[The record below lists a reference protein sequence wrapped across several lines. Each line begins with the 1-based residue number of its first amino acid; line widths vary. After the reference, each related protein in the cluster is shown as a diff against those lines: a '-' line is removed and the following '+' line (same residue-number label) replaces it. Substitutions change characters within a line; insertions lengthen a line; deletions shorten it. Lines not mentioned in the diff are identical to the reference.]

1 MVAES
6 ILSNLIS
13 TPLPFCF
20 SHRNLALFG
29 LAMCPLKHH
38 NGAPMK
44 TVVAK
49 EFQVQ
54 VREEIPE
61 SPSCSFSFPSSCR
74 HHSWSS
80 NSALRL
86 RGQRPHPQEAESWK
100 EPKTRPM
107 TWDMVETSPSPSSSP
122 TDILCEKSKPCLI
135 RFLFLLDEPKFHC
148 RC

>member
-1 MVAES
+1 MAAES

-13 TPLPFCF
+13 TPLLFCF
-20 SHRNLALFG
+20 SHRNLVLFG

-38 NGAPMK
+38 TGVSMK

-61 SPSCSFSFPSSCR
+61 SPSSFCFPSSCR
-74 HHSWSS
+74 HVSWSTS
-80 NSALRL
+80 SALRWH
-86 RGQRPHPQEAESWK
+86 GQRSHPQDAKNWK
-100 EPKTRPM
+100 EPKTRPV
-107 TWDMVETSPSPSSSP
+107 TRDMVETSPDPSSSP
-122 TDILCEKSKPCLI
+122 THILREKIKPCLI
-135 RFLFLLDEPKFHC
+135 RFLFLLDRHKFHC